1 MANKKLLKKY
11 GLEDVVKRFNQIN
24 EYKFYDENH
33 YGELKDNPDVGL
45 ITEDGEDLD
54 DQEQQPQGNGNDMGG
69 GPQGGGDMPMGGGN
83 QPPQPQDNG
92 GGMGGPGPMD
102 NGNGPEG
109 GDMFGDGPQGG
120 GDMPPADEGA
130 PQDGDFG
137 PDGEEGGEE
146 LDAEF
151 DDEDMEGDEDGMDD
165 DIEMEQEGDEVIDV
179 DDLTQSQE
187 ASSAKLDGVDIKLT
201 RMLDVIEKFSQ
212 AIAQND
218 QKIEDLKKEFEKRN
232 PTQQE
237 IMNIRSQASLP
248 FGETPKNY
256 WDKKI
261 ENDPRY
267 HVVYDNDVS
276 PADELKKYE
285 ITTDDIQNLNIKD
298 ILDSFD
304 DDDGLN
310 LDQFIKL

>member
-11 GLEDVVKRFNQIN
+11 GLEEAVKRFNQIN
-24 EYKFYDENH
+24 EYKFYDSVH
-33 YGELKDNPDVGL
+33 YYDSEDEEEGVGL
-45 ITEDGEDLD
+45 ITEDGEDD
-54 DQEQQPQGNGNDMGG
+54 FNDQEQQPQGNGNDMNG
-69 GPQGGGDMPMGGGN
+69 GPQGGGDMPMGGN

-92 GGMGGPGPMD
+92 GGMGGPMD

-109 GDMFGDGPQGG
+109 DDMFGDGPQGG
-120 GDMPPADEGA
+120 SDMTPADGGE

-137 PDGEEGGEE
+137 PDDEEGGEDF
-146 LDAEF
+146 DADF
-151 DDEDMEGDEDGMDD
+151 DDDDMDD
-165 DIEMEQEGDEVIDV
+165 EEDDMDGDIEMEEEGDEVIDV

-218 QKIEDLKKEFEKRN
+218 QKIADLKREFEKRN

-237 IMNIRSQASLP
+237 IMNIRSQASAP

-304 DDDGLN
+304 DEDTLN